1 MLKLETDSLDS
12 IDEPLRG
19 LYEEKEGKFRLKVDG
34 LPDVSGLK
42 KKLDELM
49 DESKAAKRKAKE
61 IEEAA
66 ERERAEALA
75 KSGDVESLRKSYDEK
90 FGKTKTEYET
100 QIQNYQQQLQRLT
113 VGQTATTLAAEL
125 AIPGSAPVL
134 LPHIQAR
141 LSMEI
146 RDGQP
151 VTVVMSADGKPS
163 AMTIEE
169 LKTELSANPAFA
181 PIIAAS
187 KAAGGGASGG
197 GNGGGAAKKAVTR
210 AQFDGMNA
218 VQRTE
223 HLKAGGTIT
232 N

>member
-1 MLKLETDSLDS
+1 MLKLELDT
-12 IDEPLRG
+12 IEGLEDGVKG
-19 LYEEKEGKFRLKVDG
+19 LYEEKDGKFRLKVDG

-187 KAAGGGASGG
+187 KAAGGGASGS
-197 GNGGGAAKKAVTR
+197 GNGGGAAKKTVTR
-210 AQFDGMNA
+210 SQFDSMTPSA
-218 VQRTE
+218 KSEYV
-223 HLKAGGTIT
+223 KSGGTIT

>member
-34 LPDVSGLK
+34 LPNDEGLK
-42 KKLDELM
+42 KKNQELLDEL
-49 DESKAAKRKAKE
+49 KGFKRTQKE
-61 IEEAA
+61 KDDQL
-66 ERERAEALA
+66 ERERQEMMA
-75 KSGDVESLRKSYDEK
+75 KNGDVESLRKSYEDK
-90 FGKTKTEYET
+90 FGKITSEFGEKEKS
-100 QIQNYQQQLQRLT
+100 YQTQLQRLT
-113 VGQTATTLAAEL
+113 VGQAATTLAAEL
-125 AIPGSAPVL
+125 AIPGSAAVL
-134 LPHIQAR
+134 LPHVQAR

-146 RDGQP
+146 RDGVP
-151 VTVVMSADGKPS
+151 VTVVIGKDGKPS
-163 AMTIEE
+163 ALTIDDLKSE
-169 LKTELSANPAFA
+169 LAAEPAFA

-210 AQFDGMNA
+210 AQFDSMNA

>member
-1 MLKLETDSLDS
+1 MLKLELDT
-12 IDEPLRG
+12 IEGLEDGVKG
-19 LYEEKEGKFRLKVDG
+19 LYEEKDGKFRLKVDG